1 MIHLRSVALKPKN
14 DTDSYPF
21 SLPIVQSLNLTF
33 TNDVTILVG
42 ENGSGKSTLLE
53 AIAAAVGSIT
63 VGAQDAA
70 RDVSLDHVRMLAD
83 SLKLTW
89 NKRTRRGFFMR
100 SEDFFGYAKRMNEV
114 RTELIEDLKRTREE
128 YKDKPEAIGYASMA
142 YEGELHAIKSYYGEG
157 LDAQSHG
164 ESFLKLFQSRFVPDG
179 LYIIDE
185 PEAPLSPNRQLT
197 LISLMNMAIKQNAQF
212 IIATHSPI
220 VMAYPNATI
229 LSCDG
234 PQLEPIAYDEIE
246 TVSVMRSFLEN
257 PDAYMRY
264 LVE

>member
-1 MIHLRSVALKPKN
+1 MHLRSVALKPKN

-114 RTELIEDLKRTREE
+114 RAELIEDLKRTREE

-142 YEGELHAIKSYYGEG
+142 YAGELHAIKSYYGEG

-257 PDAYMRY
+257 PDAYMRH

>member
-1 MIHLRSVALKPKN
+1 MIHLRSVALKTKITS
-14 DTDSYPF
+14 DAYPF
-21 SLPIVQSLNLTF
+21 SLPLVQNLDLTF
-33 TNDVTILVG
+33 RSGVTILVG

-63 VGAQDAA
+63 IGSQDAA
-70 RDVSLDHVRMLAD
+70 HDPSLDHVRSLAD
-83 SLKLTW
+83 TLKLTW

-100 SEDFFGYAKRMNEV
+100 SEDFFGYAKRMNET
-114 RTELIEDLKRTREE
+114 RAELLDDLQQAQED
-128 YKDKPEAIGYASMA
+128 YKDKPAAKGYASMA
-142 YEGELHAIKSYYGEG
+142 YAGQLHTLKSYYGDG

-185 PEAPLSPNRQLT
+185 PEAPLSPNRQLS
-197 LISLMNMAIKQNAQF
+197 LISLMSMAIQQNAQF

-220 VMAYPNATI
+220 LMAYPGAEI

-234 PQLEPIAYDEIE
+234 PKLEPIAYDDIE

-257 PDAYMRY
+257 PDAYLRH
-264 LVE
+264 LVQ